1 MKDEVINILQMPKCE
16 ESINK
21 LCEMCDILKFQAIN
35 IIDEYK
41 SIVET
46 TTNMLASGMDISNY
60 NILKQ
65 NIIRGLTSGEY
76 SRKKNEDLKN
86 EVLKLLKMQLGDE
99 VINKLCITCELNYE
113 EAKSFIERYQELE
126 SMEVMALR
134 NGQDSSAFNKEKW
147 EIINRLTILK

>member
-1 MKDEVINILQMPKCE
+1 MKDEVINILQMPKSE

-21 LCEMCDILKFQAIN
+21 LCEVCDILKFQAIN

-46 TTNMLASGMDISNY
+46 TTNMLASDMDISNY